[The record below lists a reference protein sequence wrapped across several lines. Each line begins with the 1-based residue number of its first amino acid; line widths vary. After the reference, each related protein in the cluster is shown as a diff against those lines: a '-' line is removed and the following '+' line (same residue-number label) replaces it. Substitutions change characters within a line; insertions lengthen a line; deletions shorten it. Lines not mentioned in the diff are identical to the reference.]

1 MSKASRAAAARYGS
15 VARAYRSFWAPAMI
29 ALSRPLIRAMPVEV
43 EDCIADLGSG
53 VGAVS
58 AGLVPRARTVIGLD
72 VSEEMVRHAS
82 REVVS
87 VVGEME
93 KLPFASESLE
103 GAFSTFALQHV
114 SRTGDVFREVA
125 RALRPG
131 GFFATATW
139 GTDHAEVGGVYEV
152 LTELFARHRIPAE
165 DRDLK
170 TWHSRVDEP
179 SKVTRH
185 ANSAGLTVENAWVA
199 RSTYRWTARGFIGW
213 ATTMGPY
220 GRRLASV
227 PDQVRARVI
236 DDLKNDIAPLPR
248 DALRWTPECVYAIS
262 IKE

>member
-15 VARAYRSFWAPAMI
+15 VARSYRSFWAPAMI

-43 EDCIADLGSG
+43 EDRIADLGSG

-58 AGLVPRARTVIGLD
+58 ARLAPRARAVIGLD
-72 VSEEMVRHAS
+72 ATEGMLRHAP
-82 REVVS
+82 REVLS
-87 VVGEME
+87 VAGDME
-93 KLPFASESLE
+93 HLPFADETLD
-103 GAFSTFALQHV
+103 GAVSTFVLQHV
-114 SRTGDVFREVA
+114 SGTGAAFNEVA
-125 RALRPG
+125 RVLRPG

-139 GTDHAEVGGVYEV
+139 GPDDAEVGGAYDV

-165 DRDLK
+165 DLSMK
-170 TWHSRVDEP
+170 TWHGRVDDPE
-179 SKVTRH
+179 KLTRH
-185 ANSAGLTVENAWVA
+185 ARGAGLTMENAWVA
-199 RSTYRWTARGFIGW
+199 RSTYQWTPRGFIGW

-236 DDLKNDIAPLPR
+236 ADLKNDIAPLSR
-248 DALRWTPECVYAIS
+248 DALRWRPECVYAIS